1 MDNKLPLCSICFRV
15 HPSDQPVAPQY
26 RKNEIAV
33 FPLSR
38 RNVDFD
44 DIVKIEKPLQS
55 LALNRQII
63 KRGHEAD
70 DVALNLRIKFKRL
83 SKCEQAQFQK
93 IRNTDLDGFSAFNQR
108 A

>member
-1 MDNKLPLCSICFRV
+1 MDNKLSLCPICFRI

-33 FPLSR
+33 FPLFDR
-38 RNVDFD
+38 DVNFD
-44 DIVKIEKPLQS
+44 DIVKIEEPVQS

-63 KRGHEAD
+63 ERGQEAD
-70 DVALNLRIKFKRL
+70 DVALHRRTKFKRL
-83 SKCEQAQFQK
+83 PKCEQAQFQE
-93 IRNTDLDGFSAFNQR
+93 IGDAYLDGFSAFNKR